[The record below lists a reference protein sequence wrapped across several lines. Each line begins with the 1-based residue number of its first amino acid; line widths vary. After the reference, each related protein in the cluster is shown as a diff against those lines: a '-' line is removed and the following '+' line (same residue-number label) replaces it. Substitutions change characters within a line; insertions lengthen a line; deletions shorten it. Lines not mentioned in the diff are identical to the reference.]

1 MKLWRVALVCALLL
15 SPVGQVWADSWPGIG
30 GLLQSAPIF
39 SGSGCGPGD
48 PAVPGWKADVQ
59 AGYFSTLNGVGISL
73 EARSEAL
80 ATDLLSVEHK
90 FPVDGVVLGAVVNG
104 PLTDA
109 LRLWARAAWFIPFSQ
124 KSAET
129 YLFTTTTFGAANFA
143 FPGSRAWNAEV
154 RWYTLEADLAYPL
167 GGGIDLLGG
176 FRFDSFDTRF
186 NNAAGIITVGGEGAD
201 EADFT
206 LTAYIPYVGF
216 MLTQYPGLKIGLIGF
231 PYVPAYVK
239 QKETY
244 SGAFPGIARDEY
256 SGDLGSGYFLEL
268 FGEYKAQMGWGEVG
282 IFGSWTSLQT
292 SGKVDARF
300 FQVGFV
306 APDQD
311 FELRF
316 NRNHYTFGVSL
327 SAGF

>member
-1 MKLWRVALVCALLL
+1 ML
-15 SPVGQVWADSWPGIG
+15 DG
-30 GLLQSAPIF
+30 GF
-39 SGSGCGPGD
+39 
-48 PAVPGWKADVQ
+48 
-59 AGYFSTLNGVGISL
+59 T
-73 EARSEAL
+73 
-80 ATDLLSVEHK
+80 
-90 FPVDGVVLGAVVNG
+90 FPLC
-104 PLTDA
+104 
-109 LRLWARAAWFIPFSQ
+109 
-124 KSAET
+124 
-129 YLFTTTTFGAANFA
+129 
-143 FPGSRAWNAEV
+143 
-154 RWYTLEADLAYPL
+154 
-167 GGGIDLLGG
+167 GGIDLAGG

-186 NNAAGIITVGGEGAD
+186 NNAAGITNIGGLGED

-239 QKETY
+239 QKEAY

-256 SGDLGSGYFLEL
+256 SGDLGSGYFLEF
-268 FGEYKAQMGWGEVG
+268 FGEYKARVSWGELG
-282 IFGSWTSLQT
+282 IFGAWTSLQT
-292 SGKVDARF
+292 AGKVDARF

-316 NRNHYTFGVSL
+316 NRNHYTFGVSF